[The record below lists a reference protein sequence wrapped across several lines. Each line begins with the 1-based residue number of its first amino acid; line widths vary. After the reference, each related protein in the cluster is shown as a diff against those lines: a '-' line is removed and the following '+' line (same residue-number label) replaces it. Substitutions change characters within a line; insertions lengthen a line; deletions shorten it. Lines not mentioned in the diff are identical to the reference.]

1 MTVENE
7 YLILAFKTTADAMC
21 AEKYLKEFFS
31 IAVMPVPREISSGCG
46 LAIRFLDPDETAVR
60 NFLKESPLNFTLYK
74 MSTKKVDGKRPIK
87 TLEA

>member
-31 IAVMPVPREISSGCG
+31 IPSCRFPGKSAAAAGLPSGFSIRMRRRSEIS
-46 LAIRFLDPDETAVR
+46 
-60 NFLKESPLNFTLYK
+60 
-74 MSTKKVDGKRPIK
+74 
-87 TLEA
+87 

>member
-1 MTVENE
+1 
-7 YLILAFKTTADAMC
+7 
-21 AEKYLKEFFS
+21 
-31 IAVMPVPREISSGCG
+31 MPVPREISSGCE

-87 TLEA
+87 KLEA